1 MSIEPNLR
9 ASAYPAH
16 LGWRLLAILYDS
28 LPMIPLVFV
37 TSAALLFVH
46 GGKPVKAGSWLSWLE
61 ILIYLSVIGSY
72 AVVSWRRGGQT
83 MGMRPWRLM
92 VVDYQGKNA
101 ALGKLCL
108 RYVIAI
114 LSGGS
119 VLLWSLVDKEKR
131 GLHDII
137 SGTYF
142 VRKNALPKTTSAD
155 TDITGAEKET
165 R

>member
-16 LGWRLLAILYDS
+16 LGWRLLAVLYDS
-28 LPMIPLVFV
+28 LPMIPLVFL
-37 TSAALLFVH
+37 TSALLLLAH
-46 GGKPVKAGSWLSWLE
+46 GGKPVETGSWLSWLE
-61 ILIYLSVIGSY
+61 ILIYLGVVGSY
-72 AVVSWRRGGQT
+72 AVISWRRGGQT

-92 VVDYQGKNA
+92 VVDYEGKNA
-101 ALGKLCL
+101 ALSKLCL
-108 RYVIAI
+108 RYLIAM
-114 LSGGS
+114 LSGGV
-119 VLLWSLVDKEKR
+119 VLLWSLIDKEKR

-142 VRKNALPKTTSAD
+142 VRKNPLPKTVSTVAN
-155 TDITGAEKET
+155 AEKKT

>member
-37 TSAALLFVH
+37 TSAVLLFAH

-61 ILIYLSVIGSY
+61 ILIYLSVVGSY
-72 AVVSWRRGGQT
+72 AVISWRRGGQT
-83 MGMRPWRLM
+83 MGMRPWRL
-92 VVDYQGKNA
+92 VDYEGKNA
-101 ALGKLCL
+101 PLGKLCL
-108 RYVIAI
+108 RYLIAI

-119 VLLWSLVDKEKR
+119 VLLWSLIDKEKR
-131 GLHDII
+131 GLHDIMC
-137 SGTYF
+137 GTYF
-142 VRKNALPKTTSAD
+142 VRKNAAPKIVPKT
-155 TDITGAEKET
+155 
-165 R
+165 